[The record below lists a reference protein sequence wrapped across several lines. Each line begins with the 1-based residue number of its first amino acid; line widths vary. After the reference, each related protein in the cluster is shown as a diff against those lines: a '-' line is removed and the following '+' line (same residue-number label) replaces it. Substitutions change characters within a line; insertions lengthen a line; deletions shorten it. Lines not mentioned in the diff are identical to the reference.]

1 MDVRVTIFGRCDMA
15 SHIFEWWNGFL
26 FLLTIFLLLALKYV
40 VLKLIGNCMKGLGF
54 ALYVLYRLSGCR
66 LRKAHIQVGS
76 RNVRFHSVL
85 KKQNSVMKVPQKGR
99 YPSCFIKTQSN
110 QNLQK
115 RVSPRPPGSEWSPLW
130 RLTSISPKFSSD
142 PWSYKSNFI
151 GVISVILM

>member
-1 MDVRVTIFGRCDMA
+1 MVERIFISPDDFFDV
-15 SHIFEWWNGFL
+15 SSEN
-26 FLLTIFLLLALKYV
+26 V

-54 ALYVLYRLSGCR
+54 ALYVLYRFSGCQ

-85 KKQNSVMKVPQKGR
+85 KKQNTVMKVPQKGR

-115 RVSPRPPGSEWSPLW
+115 RDSTQVVKGLP
-130 RLTSISPKFSSD
+130 
-142 PWSYKSNFI
+142 Y
-151 GVISVILM
+151 GV